1 MCIAVS
7 AVYFVHVLIY
17 KRKTPA
23 DVRVSLTIFIP
34 VISLSVWLSFALFT
48 AESSFNFLPLLVG
61 MFTAFGLDLW
71 FQRRQRQS

>member
-23 DVRVSLTIFIP
+23 EVRASLTIFTP
-34 VISLSVWLSFALFT
+34 VIGLSVWLSFTLFT
-48 AESSFNFLPLLVG
+48 ADSPYNFLPLLAG
-61 MFTAFGLDLW
+61 IFAAFGLDLW
-71 FQRRQRQS
+71 LQKRQRQV